1 MDEIRTYREIRG
13 EYAFNPDIMSK
24 DDERTRR
31 LKYIIDTKLA
41 PADKIIILLYAD
53 CGSYR
58 KLAKRLNVSH
68 MTIQK
73 VIKRIQKEILA
84 YYEGTRNNDCD
95 SGIVPDSADNL
106 LLPNQPR

>member
-1 MDEIRTYREIRG
+1 MNDEIRTYKEIRD
-13 EYAFNPDIMSK
+13 EYAFSTDIMDT

-68 MTIQK
+68 MTVQK
-73 VIKRIQKEILA
+73 VIKRIQKEILEH
-84 YYEGTRNNDCD
+84 YGRR
-95 SGIVPDSADNL
+95 P
-106 LLPNQPR
+106 